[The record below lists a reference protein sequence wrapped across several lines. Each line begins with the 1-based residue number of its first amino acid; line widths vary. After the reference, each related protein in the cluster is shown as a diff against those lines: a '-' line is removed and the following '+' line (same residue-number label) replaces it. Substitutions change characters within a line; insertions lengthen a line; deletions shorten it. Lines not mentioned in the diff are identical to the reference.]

1 MTLALIIS
9 TINTIS
15 HEHKSSLL
23 EMSHSQTKQEEQKNL
38 GILAIIFGTLAL
50 LGSWIPIVNILSF
63 FLDIA
68 SLILGIFGIVLN
80 LRNRKTLAIIGATL
94 GVISIVIVLI
104 IY

>member
-1 MTLALIIS
+1 
-9 TINTIS
+9 
-15 HEHKSSLL
+15 
-23 EMSHSQTKQEEQKNL
+23 MSNSQTKQEEQKIL

-63 FLDIA
+63 FLAIA

-80 LRNRKTLAIIGATL
+80 LRNRKTLTIIGATL

>member
-1 MTLALIIS
+1 MK
-9 TINTIS
+9 
-15 HEHKSSLL
+15 HK
-23 EMSHSQTKQEEQKNL
+23 EEKIL

>member
-1 MTLALIIS
+1 
-9 TINTIS
+9 
-15 HEHKSSLL
+15 
-23 EMSHSQTKQEEQKNL
+23 MSNSQTKQEEQKNL

>member
-1 MTLALIIS
+1 MI
-9 TINTIS
+9 
-15 HEHKSSLL
+15 
-23 EMSHSQTKQEEQKNL
+23 HSQTKQEEQKIL

-68 SLILGIFGIVLN
+68 SLILEIFDIVLN
-80 LRNRKTLAIIGATL
+80 LRNRKILAIIGTTL

>member
-1 MTLALIIS
+1 
-9 TINTIS
+9 
-15 HEHKSSLL
+15 
-23 EMSHSQTKQEEQKNL
+23 MSHSQTKQEEQKNL